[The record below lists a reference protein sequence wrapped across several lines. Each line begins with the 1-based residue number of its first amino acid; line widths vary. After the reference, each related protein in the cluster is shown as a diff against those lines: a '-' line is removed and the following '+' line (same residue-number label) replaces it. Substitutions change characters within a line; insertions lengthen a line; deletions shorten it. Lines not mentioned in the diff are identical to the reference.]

1 MTEFLGT
8 ASATTKVI
16 LGIKGV
22 TIDNLT
28 FQLHYKVTTAILMI
42 GAALTTSKQFL
53 GDPIACEV
61 VNKHHGP
68 IQIFNGYK
76 CISYNFE
83 SLADQPR
90 LDGNMY
96 RRSVSKAPAFC

>member
-68 IQIFNGYK
+68 YK
-76 CISYNFE
+76 FLTAINAFHVILNDLNLKYNYFHFF
-83 SLADQPR
+83 SLE
-90 LDGNMY
+90 G
-96 RRSVSKAPAFC
+96 V

>member
-68 IQIFNGYK
+68 IQIFNGLNAFH
-76 CISYNFE
+76 IILNDLNLEYNYFYFF
-83 SLADQPR
+83 SLE
-90 LDGNMY
+90 G
-96 RRSVSKAPAFC
+96 V

>member
-1 MTEFLGT
+1 MTEFLGM

-42 GAALTTSKQFL
+42 GTALTTSKQFF
-53 GDPIACEV
+53 GDPITCEV
-61 VNKHHGP
+61 VK
-68 IQIFNGYK
+68 
-76 CISYNFE
+76 
-83 SLADQPR
+83 
-90 LDGNMY
+90 
-96 RRSVSKAPAFC
+96 

>member
-42 GAALTTSKQFL
+42 GAAVTTSKQFL

-61 VNKHHGP
+61 VNKNHGP
-68 IQIFNGYK
+68 YKHLTANILNAFHIIQNYLNLK
-76 CISYNFE
+76 CNYFHFF
-83 SLADQPR
+83 SLE
-90 LDGNMY
+90 
-96 RRSVSKAPAFC
+96 VV

>member
-1 MTEFLGT
+1 MRNHLIIKPCTVKKHSWIIGINDEE
-8 ASATTKVI
+8 K
-16 LGIKGV
+16 GIKGV

-61 VNKHHGP
+61 VNKKHGT
-68 IQIFNGYK
+68 I
-76 CISYNFE
+76 
-83 SLADQPR
+83 
-90 LDGNMY
+90 
-96 RRSVSKAPAFC
+96 

>member
-61 VNKHHGP
+61 VKNMAPYKYLTANMILTCSIIGLKCKYS
-68 IQIFNGYK
+68 IFSAWRWCK
-76 CISYNFE
+76 
-83 SLADQPR
+83 
-90 LDGNMY
+90 
-96 RRSVSKAPAFC
+96 

>member
-61 VNKHHGP
+61 VKNMAP
-68 IQIFNGYK
+68 YK
-76 CISYNFE
+76 YLTANISNANICSMQYF
-83 SLADQPR
+83 
-90 LDGNMY
+90 
-96 RRSVSKAPAFC
+96 

>member
-1 MTEFLGT
+1 MQKLSLLTNDMTEFLGT

-42 GAALTTSKQFL
+42 GTALTTSKQFL

-61 VNKHHGP
+61 VNENHGT
-68 IQIFNGYK
+68 I
-76 CISYNFE
+76 
-83 SLADQPR
+83 
-90 LDGNMY
+90 
-96 RRSVSKAPAFC
+96 